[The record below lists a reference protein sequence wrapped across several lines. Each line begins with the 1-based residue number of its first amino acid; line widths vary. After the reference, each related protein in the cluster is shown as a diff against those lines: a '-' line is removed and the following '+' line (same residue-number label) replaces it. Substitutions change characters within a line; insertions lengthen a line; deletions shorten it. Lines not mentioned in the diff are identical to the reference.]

1 MLQMPFRYRVKKLTN
16 FEGAFD
22 YNLAPTWAPTWPQ
35 VGLQEATKTLPKE
48 HLQSYPAQDPKN
60 DDQKHQKLPN
70 TLPKST
76 LKKLRKQRRTLEKHT
91 DNEHEKH
98 QQTKRKSKQHAN
110 PSLKVGV
117 LVFPVG
123 ARRDSRSAGSIRT
136 NETLAAK
143 PLFLIQQL
151 RRTVKHAPQ
160 ETLEKIPES
169 GVAAY
174 GTPVQEGEDLE
185 PQGTAAPRPPALS

>member
-1 MLQMPFRYRVKKLTN
+1 MWARIKFSSFATSYLKFAFGLHFGAPKPSKTEPKMLQIPFRYRVKKLTN
-16 FEGAFD
+16 FEGDFD
-22 YNLAPTWAPTWPQ
+22 RNLAPTWAPTWSQ

-60 DDQKHQKLPN
+60 DAQKHQKLPN

-98 QQTKRKSKQHAN
+98 QQTKRKSKQQAN

-123 ARRDSRSAGSIRT
+123 ARRDSRSAGSIRRPT
-136 NETLAAK
+136 
-143 PLFLIQQL
+143 
-151 RRTVKHAPQ
+151 
-160 ETLEKIPES
+160 
-169 GVAAY
+169 
-174 GTPVQEGEDLE
+174 GE
-185 PQGTAAPRPPALS
+185 P